1 MLLHKPPKSKSTLLS
16 TELIYTGITRAQ
28 KHLTILA
35 EEDVSVFIS
44 LRRPEK
50 SHLLAINSSLFTF
63 HPVPDEMLQIRT
75 WYEEGK
81 IHHTLADYM
90 VRSKSEVII
99 ANILFD
105 RNIPFRYEIPLFA
118 PDGTFYIP
126 DFTIT
131 WNGEQWYWEHLGL
144 LDREDYKHHWQTKEE
159 WYKKHFTARL
169 ITTVESPTL
178 TKDAKDIVV
187 KYFW

>member
-1 MLLHKPPKSKSTLLS
+1 M
-16 TELIYTGITRAQ
+16 
-28 KHLTILA
+28 
-35 EEDVSVFIS
+35 
-44 LRRPEK
+44 
-50 SHLLAINSSLFTF
+50 AINSSLFTF